1 MFSSST
7 FCFKNEEMPSYIMPS
22 ISRQQKLYKKTKQDP
37 LIFDPDLIIPNEEVG
52 RGAVEI
58 FGMLEVKFSVQLAAV
73 ILDPK

>member
-1 MFSSST
+1 
-7 FCFKNEEMPSYIMPS
+7 MPS